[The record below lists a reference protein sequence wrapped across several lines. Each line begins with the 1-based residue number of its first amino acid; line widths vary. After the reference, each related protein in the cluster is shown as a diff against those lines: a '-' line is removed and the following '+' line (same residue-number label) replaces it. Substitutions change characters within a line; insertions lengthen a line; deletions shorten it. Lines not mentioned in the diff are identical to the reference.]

1 MKNKKICLLLFC
13 FLLCF
18 LCGCQRDDSSWKQ
31 EELQTPQEV
40 VGSFEIP
47 KEWSCEYREG
57 NLYVLDGQK
66 EVQLV
71 QTDLWPENGST
82 QTESNDVYQD
92 LLAVSITSS
101 AVDSNSALYGT
112 MELSDGSQ
120 TFEKRWVRFDG
131 DDSQMILLVWNDE
144 ISEEML
150 NRIISSFTVLEE
162 TGGNG

>member
-1 MKNKKICLLLFC
+1 MKSRKVCLLLLC

-47 KEWSCEYREG
+47 QEWSCEYREG
-57 NLYVLDGQK
+57 VLYVLDGKK

-71 QTDLWPENGST
+71 QTDLWPETGST
-82 QTESNDVYQD
+82 QAESNNVYQD
-92 LLAVSITSS
+92 LHAVSITSS

-112 MELSDGSQ
+112 MELSDSSQ

-144 ISEEML
+144 ISEEVL
-150 NRIISSFTVLEE
+150 NRMISSFTGLQE
-162 TGGNG
+162 TGGDI